1 MRTEGDYETESR
13 ELAAENE
20 PKKNLVLEK
29 SKKDSLSAEQT
40 QHKTNP
46 TEITAAA
53 ASEQPWRGSRS
64 IHRCSVAH
72 RKISGAGKVNRG
84 STRAGRLGAGERT
97 EESKCEPMRLHK
109 NRWVIKPPATKKI
122 NFELDWISHT
132 VPSSEQKIMQR
143 SRDLSGG
150 ALAYRQKNGGKTK
163 DRTMKN
169 EDTNPKPET
178 GGCRPKN

>member
-53 ASEQPWRGSRS
+53 ASEQP
-64 IHRCSVAH
+64 
-72 RKISGAGKVNRG
+72 
-84 STRAGRLGAGERT
+84 
-97 EESKCEPMRLHK
+97 
-109 NRWVIKPPATKKI
+109 
-122 NFELDWISHT
+122 
-132 VPSSEQKIMQR
+132 
-143 SRDLSGG
+143 
-150 ALAYRQKNGGKTK
+150 
-163 DRTMKN
+163 
-169 EDTNPKPET
+169 
-178 GGCRPKN
+178 